1 MIFKNLSLSLLE
13 KKKKTITTTMN
24 PTQQHNHRLLLNG
37 NPTAEHNLDKTIS
50 KWVRVIMAV
59 ILILA
64 SLLSLFLLKC
74 VRRRFFNHRDPAATS
89 AHSDKLSALP
99 TFKYGSDSFP
109 ASPPPSSSSKTP
121 FNPETSCAI
130 CLAEY
135 VHGEEVRVLPK
146 CKHMY
151 HKPCIDQWLVL
162 KSLHCPLCRDRTI
175 EWDVEPTRTSSTN
188 SLDPNVVLNFGFAN
202 GSVSVLRPGL

>member
-1 MIFKNLSLSLLE
+1 
-13 KKKKTITTTMN
+13 MN

-37 NPTAEHNLDKTIS
+37 NPTADHKLDKTIS
-50 KWVRVIMAV
+50 KWVRVAMGV

-74 VRRRFFNHRDPAATS
+74 VRRRFFNHRDPTAKS

-109 ASPPPSSSSKTP
+109 ASSSSSKTP
-121 FNPETSCAI
+121 FNPETTCAI

-151 HKPCIDQWLVL
+151 HKPCIDQWLVS
-162 KSLHCPLCRDRTI
+162 KSLQCPLCRDRTI
-175 EWDVEPTRTSSTN
+175 ELEVEPTRTSSPN
-188 SLDPNVVLNFGFAN
+188 SLDPNVAFEFLLT
-202 GSVSVLRPGL
+202 GSFFE